1 MPVFKYQALTGDG
14 KKQKGVIEAES
25 ASMAMSQLQEKRLLP
40 VSVEASRSGGK
51 DEGVASRVR
60 QLLPLHSVNISES
73 FFYLALMLKSG
84 TSLAEALDLLGRM
97 SGGKKGRLWLDLRN
111 KVESGLSFSTAMAE
125 YPRQFPHIYVGMVRV
140 AEGVGKMADVL
151 EKIAGYEEERRDFS
165 GKILT
170 AMAYPAVIL
179 LVGLGAVYFLLA
191 RVLPNISR
199 IFADA
204 DKALPLYTKIML
216 TVGETLRDLG
226 PVVLIPPLLAV
237 LGFMYAYRHA
247 LGFRIR
253 IDRLTWRIPVVQKNI
268 LARFSGML
276 GFQLESGIPLVRG
289 LENASKAIG
298 SAYFR
303 GMIERA
309 SREVSGGRALDK
321 VLAETGA
328 FPDIYLLTLSTGQ
341 KAGTLGSFLTR
352 MASIFERDVDNTLKR
367 IMALVEPLLI
377 LIIGVVVG
385 FIVVS
390 ILTPIFD
397 MSRLVG

>member
-1 MPVFKYQALTGDG
+1 MPIFKYQALTDTG
-14 KKQKGVIEAES
+14 KKKKGVIEADS
-25 ASMAMSQLQEKRLLP
+25 KSGALSLLQEKRLLP
-40 VSVEASRSGGK
+40 LSVEITRTAGKGDNLASRLQ
-51 DEGVASRVR
+51 
-60 QLLPLHSVNISES
+60 QLLPIYHVNLSES
-73 FFYLALMLKSG
+73 FYYLALMLQSG

-97 SGGKKGRLWLDLRN
+97 SGGKKGRLWLDIRN
-111 KVESGLSFSTAMAE
+111 KVESGHSFSEAMTE
-125 YPRQFPHIYVGMVRV
+125 YPRQFPQIYVGMVQV

-151 EKIAGYEEERRDFS
+151 EKIAGYEEQRRDFS
-165 GKILT
+165 GRILT

-179 LVGLGAVYFLLA
+179 LVGMGAVYFLLA

-204 DKALPLYTKIML
+204 EEALPFYTKIML
-216 TVGETLRDLG
+216 SMGTALRELG
-226 PVVLIPPLLAV
+226 PAVLIPPLLAV
-237 LGFMYAYRHA
+237 LALTYAYRRSKA
-247 LGFRIR
+247 FQTR
-253 IDRLTWRIPVVQKNI
+253 IDLMTWKIPLIKKSI

-298 SAYFR
+298 SSYFR
-303 GMIERA
+303 GMIDRA
-309 SREVSGGRALDK
+309 AKEVSGGRPLDK

-341 KAGTLGSFLTR
+341 KAGTLGAFLSR
-352 MASIFERDVDNTLKR
+352 MAAIFERDVDNTLKR
-367 IMALVEPLLI
+367 VMALVEPLLI
-377 LIIGVVVG
+377 LVIGLVVG